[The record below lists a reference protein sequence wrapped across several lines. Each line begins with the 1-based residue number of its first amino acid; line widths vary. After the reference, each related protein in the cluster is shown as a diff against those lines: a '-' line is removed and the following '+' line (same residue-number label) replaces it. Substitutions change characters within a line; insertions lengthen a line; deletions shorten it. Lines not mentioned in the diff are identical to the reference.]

1 VTAGPTQNIG
11 AGQYVFMALSN
22 FPPGDTARV
31 AYCPTTQPATIV
43 ADPQCASGPFLG
55 TVLSPSVLPVQADG
69 TLLASFP
76 TAVDAS
82 GPDQTP
88 ITARELVTTDP
99 PPSPSPFFCDN
110 GPDYCAIEVTDDGPG
125 VGTGAGNPDDTAANT
140 LIIPISFASSS
151 NGCPSSDPLLFTESA
166 FSLGQF
172 IPAAVDSTCASATG
186 VADANT
192 ATNTDQVVSDFAS
205 GSAPIVFTDDP
216 NDPVQVADLTGQ
228 SYAYIPI
235 AVSATVVAF
244 LAGDSQP
251 EERVG
256 YPVSTYKLTPNM
268 VAGLLTSLYSE
279 PSGSDVLI
287 PPLVC
292 ADIVGCSESNQ
303 SNYDAFDLLN
313 PAPAGLTTPGDFNS
327 SFSSVSTGA
336 SYQVTDWACHAPN
349 VPFTVSLPLVDG
361 GGSKAQTRGA
371 ERGTTTTTIPAPTP
385 VSVTDDNVAATT
397 MTTAPTAGVAWPPFG
412 DPTATWPY
420 PKCQAYSVLPVLS
433 ASSSQYTFAQTPTAQ
448 ALDIR
453 KYAYGGGGQPLLQ
466 GPVSLASF
474 GAMDWADAAYSGLPS
489 ASLQNAAGDFVAP
502 SAASIDA
509 ALADATTEPNG
520 VLSYNYDNAQDSA
533 AYPMP
538 DVTYALVSTAP
549 QSAASAQAEGDFLA
563 NLVSYSHS
571 GGSIPL
577 PPGYVAMPDNL
588 YDQAVAEITKLF
600 PAAVVPTPSP
610 RVSSSSSSSTTTA
623 VRHTSPGPSPTVAP
637 GGFDEHGGAAAPASA
652 GTSVKTPARTKA
664 RPAPLP
670 PGFDPVIL
678 AALSGKDGWILPG
691 VVGVMILLLV
701 AGPAFY
707 GVPRLRRRLARVK
720 ESKT

>member
-1 VTAGPTQNIG
+1 MGQCVTVTVPCSPGPCLTVTAGPTQNIG
-11 AGQYVFMALSN
+11 AGQYIYLALSN
-22 FPPGDTARV
+22 FPAGDTARV
-31 AYCPTTQPATIV
+31 AYCPTTQPVTIV
-43 ADPQCASGPFLG
+43 ADPECASGPFLG

-76 TAVDAS
+76 TDVDAS
-82 GPDQTP
+82 GPDQTA
-88 ITARELVTTDP
+88 ITAHQLVTTVPPP
-99 PPSPSPFFCDN
+99 PPSSFFCDN

-140 LIIPISFASSS
+140 MIIPITFASSS
-151 NGCPSSDPLLFTESA
+151 NGCPSTDPLLFTETA

-172 IPAAVDSTCASATG
+172 IPAATDSTCGTATG

-192 ATNTDQVVSDFAS
+192 STNTDQVVSDFAS
-205 GSAPIVFTDDP
+205 GTAPIVFTDDP
-216 NDPVQVADLTGQ
+216 SDPVQVADLKGQ
-228 SYAYIPI
+228 GYAYVPI

-256 YPVSTYKLTPNM
+256 YPVSSYNLTPNM
-268 VAGLLTSLYSE
+268 VAGLLTSLYSQ

-292 ADIVGCSESNQ
+292 AQIAGCTTSNE

-349 VPFTVSLPLVDG
+349 VPFTVSLPLLDG
-361 GGSKAQTRGA
+361 GGSEAQAQGPR
-371 ERGTTTTTIPAPTP
+371 RTTTTTTPAPSP

-397 MTTAPTAGVAWPPFG
+397 MTTAPTAGVAWPPVG

-420 PKCQAYSVLPVLS
+420 PNCQAYPVLPVLS
-433 ASSSQYTFAQTPTAQ
+433 ASSGQYTFAQTPTAQ

-453 KYAYGGGGQPLLQ
+453 KYAYGGGGAPVLQ
-466 GPVSLASF
+466 GPVALASF

-489 ASLQNAAGDFVAP
+489 ASLQNAAGNFVAP

-509 ALADATTEPNG
+509 ALADATTG
-520 VLSYNYDNAQDSA
+520 SDGLLSYNYGDANDPA

-549 QSAASAQAEGDFLA
+549 QSAATDQAEGDFLA
-563 NLVSYSHS
+563 NLVSYSHG

-588 YDQAVAEITKLF
+588 YNQAVAEITKLF
-600 PAAVVPTPSP
+600 PTAVVPSP
-610 RVSSSSSSSTTTA
+610 FPHGSSSSPSSKAA
-623 VRHTSPGPSPTVAP
+623 VHTSPGGSTPTGTGGEFANTDGVTLPSS
-637 GGFDEHGGAAAPASA
+637 G
-652 GTSVKTPARTKA
+652 GTSVRTAGRTKV

-678 AALSGKDGWILPG
+678 TASAARMDGSS
-691 VVGVMILLLV
+691 
-701 AGPAFY
+701 PAS
-707 GVPRLRRRLARVK
+707 PA
-720 ESKT
+720 